1 MFWKGWQ
8 FEEETAGRILYKIA
22 DDSHVFQFNSEAE
35 GESYADENVVDID
48 TELAIERNSLI
59 SCIRNPSRLSSFNEE
74 MSRKSI
80 ADLQVAEEFKAAK
93 FTNMDMNKRK
103 VLVQSIV
110 TALRSRLECE
120 PNSVL
125 YAFGSYSPCDIMTY
139 DIKKTNAQHSIYFFR
154 LFRRCC

>member
-1 MFWKGWQ
+1 MKRKRQAEYFTKSQ
-8 FEEETAGRILYKIA
+8 MR
-22 DDSHVFQFNSEAE
+22 EAE
-35 GESYADENVVDID
+35 GESYADENVVDIE
-48 TELAIERNSLI
+48 TESAIERNSLI

-110 TALRSRLECE
+110 TALRSPLSANPTLCFMLLEVIRL
-120 PNSVL
+120 VTL
-125 YAFGSYSPCDIMTY
+125 
-139 DIKKTNAQHSIYFFR
+139 
-154 LFRRCC
+154 